1 MNKNRQGFVICVLAV
16 VAIFTGLFFYHLKVV
31 NPYKEGKFGLPENIY
46 VKLNPITNVITF
58 HVKAGIKTN
67 LGSDLITAKMFASSM
82 GGPMIAALFNKLSKN
97 ENDIYAR
104 IISYS
109 INDEPKIDL

>member
-1 MNKNRQGFVICVLAV
+1 MNKNRKRFIICVVAV
-16 VAIFTGLFFYHLKVV
+16 VAIFAVLLFYHLKVV
-31 NPYKEGKFGLPENIY
+31 NPYKEGKFGLPEGIY

-82 GGPMIAALFNKLSKN
+82 GGLMVKALYEKLSKD
-97 ENDIYAR
+97 EKDLYVR
-104 IISYS
+104 IIPYS
-109 INDEPKIDL
+109 INDEPKID